1 MTKEDKRLTA
11 LGIILAAIGAAVHI
25 AGLIVH
31 LIQLGII
38 K

>member
-1 MTKEDKRLTA
+1 MTRKDKCLTA
-11 LGIILAAIGAAVHI
+11 LGIILATIGVAIHL

-31 LIQLGII
+31 LIQIGII